1 MSQQTHWST
10 TVERLYTGLL
20 DVIAAYLPKLLGGV
34 LLLLA
39 GWLLAYLLRAL
50 VTRLAAGLGRLLPRL
65 WPGNHQRASSSSRVP
80 GVIGALVFWAVLLAF
95 LTAAS
100 QVLGLTVFAVWLDR
114 VLAQLPLIAAAA
126 LILVFAFALGQFVR
140 NLVHELA
147 ATLEYR
153 GLLGVA
159 AQVSV
164 WAVALVIALDLI
176 GLDTTFL
183 VVLAGI
189 VVGSVAGGAALAF
202 GLGARSWV
210 QDLLGVRELRS
221 RYREGD
227 TVRLGELEGQIVQ
240 LTARAVILEMP
251 DGRVAVPGRWFTDQ
265 PCTLRIREH
274 GGE

>member
-1 MSQQTHWST
+1 MSLQSDWST

-20 DVIAAYLPKLLGGV
+20 EVIAAYLPKLFGGL

-39 GWLLAYLLRAL
+39 GWLLATVLRII
-50 VTRLAAGLGRLLPRL
+50 VTRLATGLGRLLPRL
-65 WPGNHQRASSSSRVP
+65 LPGNHGLRGPGRMP
-80 GVIGALVFWAVLLAF
+80 GVIGALVFWIVLLAF

-114 VLAQLPLIAAAA
+114 ILAQLPLLAAAA
-126 LILVFAFALGQFVR
+126 LILVFAFALGQFAR
-140 NLVHELA
+140 RLVEDLTA
-147 ATLEYR
+147 SLDYR
-153 GLLGVA
+153 GLLGAA

-164 WAVALVIALDLI
+164 WVIALVIALDLI

-189 VVGSVAGGAALAF
+189 LLGGVAGGAALAF

-210 QDLLGVRELRS
+210 EDLLGIRELQG

-227 TVRLGELEGQIVQ
+227 RIRLGELEGQIVE
-240 LTARAVILEMP
+240 LTARSVILEMP
-251 DGRVAVPGRWFTDQ
+251 DGRTAIPGRMFSER
-265 PCTLRIREH
+265 PCTLLIREQA
-274 GGE
+274 GE